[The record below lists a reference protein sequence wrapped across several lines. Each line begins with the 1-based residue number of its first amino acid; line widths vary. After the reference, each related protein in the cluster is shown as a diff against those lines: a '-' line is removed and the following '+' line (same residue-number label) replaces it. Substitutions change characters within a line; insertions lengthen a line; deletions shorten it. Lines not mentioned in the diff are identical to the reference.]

1 MVFDMKNYLSIDI
14 GGTNIKFAR
23 LDNSGKIIEQ
33 DKVATPNDKDSFL
46 QTIDQIIA
54 KYISE
59 IKGIAFCA
67 PGKVEKTKIRFG
79 GSLPFLDG
87 IDFAEIYGKKYH
99 IPVGVINDGKASVLA
114 ENWLGSLKDEDNC
127 AAITLGT
134 AVGGGIIVDGHL
146 LRGVHYQAGE
156 LSFMIAD
163 SLHAKDMAGNVGTL
177 DSAVGLVESINKVT
191 KHDDFKDGRHAFE
204 MIKQNVPEARES
216 FTFYCRQIAIL
227 ILNIQSVID
236 IRKFA
241 IGGGI
246 SAQSILISGIN
257 DAYDELTNRLNPM
270 IGQTLHKPDIVA
282 SEFRND
288 SNLYGALYNLLLQIN
303 HENEY

>member
-1 MVFDMKNYLSIDI
+1 M
-14 GGTNIKFAR
+14 
-23 LDNSGKIIEQ
+23 
-33 DKVATPNDKDSFL
+33 PN
-46 QTIDQIIA
+46 
-54 KYISE
+54 
-59 IKGIAFCA
+59 IKGIAFCT

-99 IPVGVINDGKASVLA
+99 IPVGVINDGKACVLA

-134 AVGGGIIVDGHL
+134 GVGGGIIVDGHL

-156 LSFMIAD
+156 LSFMITD
-163 SLHAKDMAGNVGTL
+163 CFHANGLAGNVGML
-177 DSAVGLVESINKVT
+177 DSAVNLVQSINKET
-191 KHDDFKDGRHAFE
+191 NYKNLKDGRHAFK
-204 MIKQNVPEARES
+204 MIKQNVPEAREL
-216 FTFYCRQIAIL
+216 FNFYCRQIAIL

-236 IRKFA
+236 VRKFA

-257 DAYDELTNRLNPM
+257 DAYDILTNDLNPL
-270 IGQTLHKPDIVA
+270 IGKTLHKPDIIA
-282 SEFRND
+282 SKFRND
-288 SNLYGALYNLLLQIN
+288 ANLYGALYNLLLQIN
-303 HENEY
+303 HESEY

>member
-1 MVFDMKNYLSIDI
+1 MKNYLSIDI
-14 GGTNIKFAR
+14 GGTNIKFAQ

-46 QTIDQIIA
+46 ETIDQIIV
-54 KYISE
+54 KHLPE

-67 PGKVEKTKIRFG
+67 PGKIEKTKIRFG

-87 IDFAEIYGKKYH
+87 IDFAEIYGKKYR

-127 AAITLGT
+127 VAITLGT
-134 AVGGGIIVDGHL
+134 AVGGGIIVNGRL
-146 LRGVHYQAGE
+146 LRGVNYQAGE
-156 LSFMIAD
+156 LSFMITD
-163 SLHAKDMAGNVGTL
+163 YLHAKDMAGNVGSL
-177 DSAVGLVESINKVT
+177 SSAVNLVQNINLAT
-191 KHDDFKDGRHAFE
+191 NYSDLTDGRHAFE
-204 MIKQNVPEARES
+204 MIKDDVPEAKEL
-216 FTFYCRQIAIL
+216 FEAYCKQIAIL
-227 ILNIQSVID
+227 ILNIQSVVD
-236 IRKFA
+236 VQKFA

-257 DAYDELTNRLNPM
+257 RAYNALTNELNPM

-282 SEFRND
+282 SQFRND

-303 HENEY
+303 HENKY